1 MFHAAEYDRIIALHK
16 HNTEIGA
23 EDAFYLLV
31 KTHPPY
37 WHPSGLFQYVCV
49 AANEALRFSCV
60 VSFETTHFFILE
72 REEKHNESHR
82 L

>member
-1 MFHAAEYDRIIALHK
+1 MITVPRNQIK
-16 HNTEIGA
+16 PNT

-37 WHPSGLFQYVCV
+37 WHPSGLALYDCV

-60 VSFETTHFFILE
+60 VSFGATHFFLGKTE
-72 REEKHNESHR
+72 REGLGE
-82 L
+82 